1 MIPKPVLEI
10 AEADLTLLIANRQ
23 EESTTLEFK
32 RDIVGNDRD
41 ATKEFIADVC
51 AMANTK
57 GGDLVFG
64 VLEDTE
70 GCAASLAPIQFNP
83 DDVVTRL
90 TNILNDGLEPKLHG
104 VVMRAVPIAAGRFAL
119 VLRVPRSY
127 SGIHRSARDAHF
139 WVRET
144 RSKRSLDVPGIVS
157 RVGDLIGR
165 EDRISDFFARRYAAI
180 GTGGYPLRLKD
191 GPKLVIHIVPTRDIL
206 SGEEVDLTRVQEAGD
221 FYVMPANR
229 SSVSTHTFEGVL
241 QHHTPNEQ
249 DGTVRAAT
257 LMFRSGVVESVA
269 TITLHSLNNGPEF
282 IPIETLEDHACQF
295 LAQALP
301 VVVTRMGVG
310 LPLTVRFALVGATQ
324 HSGRTSNRNLI
335 RDLDFIPLIQ
345 VHSPALVYPDILF
358 EELPASMP
366 LKLEPT
372 FNRIWQTWGYSRSY
386 SFSRQG
392 AYVMWRGQQ
401 LQ

>member
-1 MIPKPVLEI
+1 MIPKLALEI
-10 AEADLTLLIANRQ
+10 TEADLALLIAYRQ
-23 EESTTLEFK
+23 EESVTLEFK
-32 RDIVGNDRD
+32 RDLVGGDRD
-41 ATKEFIADVC
+41 ATKEFVADVC

-57 GGDLVFG
+57 GGDLVYG
-64 VLEDTE
+64 VLEDDE
-70 GCAASLAPIQFNP
+70 GCAASLVPIQFNP
-83 DDVVTRL
+83 DEAITRL
-90 TNILNDGLEPKLHG
+90 TNILTDGLEPKLHG
-104 VVMRAVPIAAGRFAL
+104 VVMRAVPIAAGGFAL

-127 SGIHRSARDAHF
+127 SGIHRSAKDSHF
-139 WVRET
+139 WIRET

-165 EDRISDFFARRYAAI
+165 EDRVSDFFARRYAAI
-180 GTGGYPLRLKD
+180 GTGAYPLRLKD
-191 GPKLVIHIVPTRDIL
+191 GPKLVIHILPTRDIL
-206 SGEEVDLTRVQEAGD
+206 SGEEVDLSRVQEAGD
-221 FYVMPANR
+221 FVVMPGNR
-229 SSVSTHTFEGVL
+229 SSVSTYTFEGVL

-249 DGTVRAAT
+249 DGTIRAAT

-269 TITLHSLNNGPEF
+269 NIRLHTVNNGPEF
-282 IPIETLEDHACQF
+282 IPIEAIEDLTCQY

-301 VVVTRMGVG
+301 AVVERLGTG
-310 LPLTVRFALVGATQ
+310 LPLTVRVALVGANHHT
-324 HSGRTSNRNLI
+324 GRTLNSDLTWH
-335 RDLDFIPLIQ
+335 LDFVPSIQ
-345 VHSPALVYPDILF
+345 VHAPALVYPDVLF

-392 AYVMWRGQQ
+392 VYVMWRGQQ